1 MPSHIDIFSKIYENC
16 EWGNNKNSN
25 YRGTS
30 GRGSDV
36 DYNIHTYVPFLKEFI
51 EQYDIKSV
59 VDLGCGDF
67 RCGRLIYDSL
77 DIKYTGYDAYEK
89 VIEYNKSTHSEDKY
103 TFNHLDFYNNK
114 ESIQGGDLCILKDVI
129 QHWTM
134 DEIYIFMDYLTT
146 SKKFKYII
154 LCNCCNQTQDNPDNT
169 GRSIPLSIKYLP
181 LKKYEPIKLFNYH
194 TKEVSVIVSF
204 PS

>member
-1 MPSHIDIFSKIYENC
+1 MPSHIEIFSKIYENC

-30 GRGSDV
+30 GEGSDV
-36 DYNIHTYVPFLKEFI
+36 DYNIHTYVPFLKNFI

-67 RCGRLIYDSL
+67 RCGRFIYDAL
-77 DIKYTGYDAYEK
+77 DVTYQGYDAYEK
-89 VIEYNKSTHSEDKY
+89 VVNYNKSTHPEAKY

-146 SKKFKYII
+146 SKKFKYIL

-181 LKKYEPIKLFNYH
+181 LKKYAPIKLFNYN
-194 TKEVSVIVSF
+194 TKEVSVIVCD
-204 PS
+204 P